1 MEFFDLKAIC
11 SVCDKTIGLTRFQ
24 LSKNVW
30 ICPNCLTRLGGTSA
44 FPYLRTKSISELKNM
59 LNPQINS
66 NVTTMNN
73 NQNDIEEIKKY
84 KKLLELGAITQEE
97 FEKKK
102 KQLLNIEEKNNT
114 EVKEI
119 TANNSNTENHS
130 NPKQKNKWIAFFLC
144 LFLGLWG
151 GHKFYEGKIGMGF
164 LYMFTSGLFSIGW
177 LIDLIKILIKPNLY
191 YI

>member
-1 MEFFDLKAIC
+1 ME
-11 SVCDKTIGLTRFQ
+11 
-24 LSKNVW
+24 
-30 ICPNCLTRLGGTSA
+30 
-44 FPYLRTKSISELKNM
+44 
-59 LNPQINS
+59 
-66 NVTTMNN
+66 
-73 NQNDIEEIKKY
+73 
-84 KKLLELGAITQEE
+84 
-97 FEKKK
+97 
-102 KQLLNIEEKNNT
+102 
-114 EVKEI
+114 EI

-164 LYMFTSGLFSIGW
+164 LYMFTSGLILIGW